1 VTDFGEAIMFQD
13 LLRMV
18 VKVALASLVAG
29 AIMTHFGITLE
40 TMMKVAGLTPDR
52 LTELYQRGV
61 AWALPNMLLG
71 SLVIIPMWLLVALL
85 RPPGRSSE

>member
-1 VTDFGEAIMFQD
+1 MFQE
-13 LLRMV
+13 LPRMV
-18 VKVALASLVAG
+18 IKVALASLVAG

-40 TMMKVAGLTPDR
+40 TMMKFAGLTPDR
-52 LTELYQRGV
+52 LTELYQKGV

-85 RPPGRSSE
+85 RPPSRSSE

>member
-1 VTDFGEAIMFQD
+1 MFQD
-13 LLRMV
+13 LLRIV
-18 VKVALASLVAG
+18 IKVALASLVAG
-29 AIMTHFGITLE
+29 AIMTHFGITID
-40 TMMKVAGLTPDR
+40 TFMKFAGLTPES
-52 LTELYQRGV
+52 LAELYQKGV

>member
-1 VTDFGEAIMFQD
+1 MFQD
-13 LLRMV
+13 FLRMV

-29 AIMTHFGITLE
+29 AIMTHFGV
-40 TMMKVAGLTPDR
+40 TMDSLMKFAGLTPER
-52 LTELYQRGV
+52 VAELYQRGV

-71 SLVIIPMWLLVALL
+71 ATIIIPMWLLVALL